1 MLTLAVGIA
10 GSTMM
15 FALVGGVLLRPL
27 PVFEQDDVIV
37 AWKEVRAS
45 GFGHYPFDDGELRAV
60 RESSETLESVGGVD
74 FRGAWRFVAVENG
87 TASFVMSAPVTGDF
101 FDVLGVEPQYG
112 RTLHAGD
119 DVAGAEP
126 VLVISHGLWQRR
138 YGGSRTVLGRTVALR
153 ERTFTIVGVLPPGF
167 EYPRGAEAWV
177 TVGALNASITD
188 DRFRPLLDLV
198 GRLRPG
204 ATAEQALAELD
215 GIVRRTLS
223 QQPPAVAR
231 GQTPVIRSF
240 EDVVVGD
247 VRAPILVLFAAV
259 ALVLLI
265 ASANVA
271 NLLLIRGAAR
281 RPELAV
287 RAALG
292 AGRNRLARQVF
303 AEGLVLAFGAGA
315 IGLVATWFALQSIL
329 ALVPDGLP
337 RIESVRIDP
346 IVIAFTASIAFVA
359 AALAATFPALTTGP
373 SDLSTHLRSSG
384 RGIVGSVRHGRR
396 VLVVAQVALAVT
408 VIAAAGLLTRS
419 MLRLQTVD
427 MGLASDRLVFVQLS
441 VPQAVSDD
449 VPRHFRF
456 LDELVSALETA
467 PGIAAATAVHVM
479 PFSGTGGWDV
489 PQFTAEGQSAE
500 RAAANP
506 ALNFEGVDPDY
517 FRTFDITMLR
527 GRAFTPED
535 REGSVPVAIV
545 SEDVANATW
554 PGEDPIG
561 KRLKFGGSDSD
572 DDWGTVI
579 GVAAPV
585 RYRELA
591 DRRATLYVPARQIG
605 IPAHMVVVRTDADP
619 SVVAGA
625 ARERIRSIEPDA
637 QVMRVA
643 PFTELL
649 AAPLARPRFSALLI
663 GVFAIAALLLAAVGL
678 YGVMSAHVRQRTTE
692 IGIRVALGAS
702 ARDVRRL
709 VLGEGI
715 RLALVGTGIGIV
727 GAIACARLLRG
738 LLFEIHPLD
747 PATLLGAGAL
757 LVGVAAFAC
766 YLPARRAVRVDPMRT
781 LRAD

>member
-1 MLTLAVGIA
+1 MIAIEQWRQDLRYAARSLRRTPAFTLTVMLTLAVGIA
-10 GSTMM
+10 GTTMM

-27 PVFEQDDVIV
+27 PVYEQDDVIV
-37 AWKEVRAS
+37 AWKEVRS
-45 GFGHYPFDDGELRAV
+45 TGFGHVPFDEDELRAV
-60 RESSETLESVGGVD
+60 REESEIIESAGGVD
-74 FRGAWRFVAVENG
+74 FRGAWRWVALENG
-87 TASFVMSAPVTGDF
+87 TASFLMGAPVTGDF

-138 YGGSRTVLGRTVALR
+138 YGGSRTVLGRTLALR
-153 ERTFTIVGVLPPGF
+153 ERTYTIVGVLPPGF
-167 EYPRGAEAWV
+167 EYPRGADAWM
-177 TVGALNASITD
+177 TVGAVNVAVED
-188 DRFRPLLDLV
+188 RRFRPLLDLV
-198 GRLRPG
+198 GRVRSG
-204 ATAEQALAELD
+204 ATAELAMAELD
-215 GIVRRTLS
+215 GIVRRS
-223 QQPPAVAR
+223 EAQQPSGLAR

-247 VRAPILVLFAAV
+247 VRTPILVLFAAV

-292 AGRNRLARQVF
+292 AGRSRLARQVL
-303 AEGLVLAFGAGA
+303 AEGFVLAFGAAA
-315 IGLVATWFALQSIL
+315 IGLAATWFALQSLL

-346 IVIAFTASIAFVA
+346 VVIAFTAAIAFVSA
-359 AALAATFPALTTGP
+359 ATAAVLPALATGRA
-373 SDLSTHLRSSG
+373 DLSTHLRRGG
-384 RGIVGSVRHGRR
+384 RGTIGSLRHGRR

-427 MGLASDRLVFVQLS
+427 MGLARDRLVFVQLS
-441 VPQAVSDD
+441 VPQAVADE
-449 VPRHFRF
+449 VPRHFQF
-456 LDELVSALETA
+456 LDNLVSHLENA
-467 PGIAAATAVHVM
+467 PGIAAVTPVQVM
-479 PFSGTGGWDV
+479 PFSGTGGWDA
-489 PQFTAEGQSAE
+489 PQFTAEGQSSE
-500 RAAANP
+500 RAAQNP
-506 ALNFEGVDPDY
+506 ALNLEGIDANY
-517 FRTFDITMLR
+517 FRTFDIALLR
-527 GRAFTPED
+527 GRAFTRED

-545 SEDVANATW
+545 SEDVANETW
-554 PGEDPIG
+554 PGDDPIG
-561 KRLKFGGSDSD
+561 KRVKLGSPDSQSE
-572 DDWGTVI
+572 WRTVV

-591 DRRATLYVPARQIG
+591 GQRATLYVPARQFG
-605 IPAHMVVVRTDADP
+605 IAAHMVVVRTDADP

-643 PFTELL
+643 PFSELL
-649 AAPLARPRFSALLI
+649 AAPLARPRFSAILI
-663 GVFAIAALLLAAVGL
+663 SVFAIAALLLAAVGL

-727 GAIACARLLRG
+727 GAVASARFLRG
-738 LLFEIHPLD
+738 LLFEVHPLD
-747 PATLLGAGAL
+747 PATLL
-757 LVGVAAFAC
+757 
-766 YLPARRAVRVDPMRT
+766 
-781 LRAD
+781 